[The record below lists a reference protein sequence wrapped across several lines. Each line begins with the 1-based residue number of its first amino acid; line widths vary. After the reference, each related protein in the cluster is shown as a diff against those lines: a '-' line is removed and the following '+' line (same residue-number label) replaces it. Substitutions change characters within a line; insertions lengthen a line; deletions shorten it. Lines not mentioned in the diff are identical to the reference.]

1 MLGTIEKGEGIPVC
15 PRKYKEVE
23 QHRGKIMCNGNWI
36 FGRNSDSRCMLYNY
50 IEIFLLAFSLVL
62 FWCFLFP
69 LSFPINVL
77 GVPLSVRLVQE
88 RPKNCQQ
95 KIQNLFLVRRQTG
108 KAQSWDLVSSCKL
121 SSYVTCSSFEP
132 QFSFKDIFSAVLL
145 HSVLSSHCRSHV
157 PQMRIFVGWCI
168 CDPGNSYWF
177 SLAF

>member
-1 MLGTIEKGEGIPVC
+1 MC

-36 FGRNSDSRCMLYNY
+36 FGRNSDSRCMLYNWFT
-50 IEIFLLAFSLVL
+50 IHWDFSTGFFTSSFLVFFV
-62 FWCFLFP
+62 FFP

-132 QFSFKDIFSAVLL
+132 QFSFKDIFFSCPVTLCSKQSL
-145 HSVLSSHCRSHV
+145 QIPRTSNED
-157 PQMRIFVGWCI
+157 I
-168 CDPGNSYWF
+168 CGLVHMWSWQ
-177 SLAF
+177 